1 MLHVGKRLATSA
13 AGDDPRPSRW
23 ALSSDWEVAGPESG
37 PQDDGPESGSV
48 RSQDAQRFC
57 TRPGCSAAL
66 CAARMRGQDARPNET
81 LLRAEF
87 EAGDLAEV
95 SRFRGDYSASA
106 GKGTRH
112 L

>member
-66 CAARMRGQDARPNET
+66 CAARMLSDLVRSQDAQRLCARP
-81 LLRAEF
+81 
-87 EAGDLAEV
+87 GC
-95 SRFRGDYSASA
+95 SS
-106 GKGTRH
+106 K
-112 L
+112 

>member
-23 ALSSDWEVAGPESG
+23 ALSSDWEVAGPKSG
-37 PQDDGPESGSV
+37 PQDDGPESGSM
-48 RSQDAQRFC
+48 RDQDAQRLGAQ
-57 TRPGCSAAL
+57 PGCSAAL
-66 CAARMRGQDARPNET
+66 CAARMLVQMKRP
-81 LLRAEF
+81 LRAEF